1 MWIRWIRI
9 RIRTTGCFIYIWS
22 MNRTYGKDYV
32 WEEEVVPRPSKPTRG
47 GRPSSVAETPQ
58 EARPQASSSVK
69 PRAGGQKKR
78 KASGQL
84 EETDTKVR
92 VGWKRLCF

>member
-1 MWIRWIRI
+1 
-9 RIRTTGCFIYIWS
+9 

-32 WEEEVVPRPSKPTRG
+32 WEEEVVHRPSKATRG
-47 GRPSSVAETPQ
+47 GRRPSSAAETHQ

-69 PRAGGQKKR
+69 ARAGGQKKR

>member
-1 MWIRWIRI
+1 
-9 RIRTTGCFIYIWS
+9 

-32 WEEEVVPRPSKPTRG
+32 WEEEVVPRPSKATRG
-47 GRPSSVAETPQ
+47 GRRPSAAGETPQQ
-58 EARPQASSSVK
+58 EARPQTSSSVK
-69 PRAGGQKKR
+69 ARAGGQRKR

-92 VGWKRLCF
+92 VGWKTTLLTNLNRN